1 MTCLEAQSNIMA
13 FIDKKLPDDKVSDF
27 VKHMRYCRN
36 CSEELEIYY
45 TLIVGIRQVDNQ
57 EELSQNFKE
66 ELDNEL
72 GRLEH
77 KVKQAKRFK
86 ISSFGVVFIAA
97 VVLMF
102 FCYGRILNKV
112 YNIEQLMIKR
122 EQGEH
127 YFFDYFGDTIRLCR
141 RDLIAEQEEDAEEAV
156 EELTFY
162 DRIRLYNMLH
172 REDETVPEEGA
183 DIGESGT

>member
-13 FIDKKLPDDKVSDF
+13 FIDKKLPDDRVSDF
-27 VKHMRYCRN
+27 VKHMRYCPN

-57 EELSQNFKE
+57 EELSPNFKV

-72 GRLEH
+72 SRLEH

-86 ISSFGVVFIAA
+86 LSSFGVFFIAA
-97 VVLMF
+97 VILMF
-102 FCYGRILNKV
+102 LCYGRILNKV
-112 YNIEQLMIKR
+112 YNIEQLMIKQ

-127 YFFDYFGDTIRLCR
+127 YFFDYFGDTIELCKG
-141 RDLIAEQEEDAEEAV
+141 DLIVEQEAQALREETK

-162 DRIRLYNMLH
+162 DRIKLYNMLH
-172 REDETVPEEGA
+172 RDDEVNDSDE
-183 DIGESGT
+183 